1 MGKLQVTNLSVRW
14 SDFMLILSRPTKV
27 LTLKWVS
34 LFILNIFVVLVSFK
48 SHAQSPKLELFD
60 SQGLQVSSAI
70 ILKSDA
76 NMTLTGLINHVVVT
90 QTYRNENPFAVNARY
105 VFPLPDESAVH
116 AMTMRIGERVIK
128 GEIDKKDEAEK
139 KYTEAKKAGKQA
151 ALVRQQRANMFITN
165 VANIGPGEQVIIEL
179 EYQEIIDY
187 SSGTFAIRFPTT
199 ITPRYHAIKGEVEQ
213 NNTNKTSNNPAPNGW
228 LSPVYSTQESN
239 KNDDNVP
246 SSQFSLSIDIDV
258 GLELVDI
265 NSKFHNVDVQNPAFG
280 QYKIALNE
288 ANAVNRDF
296 LLEFKP
302 LQKDQAQAAFFT
314 EQFENGDRYGL
325 AMLMPPGDQF
335 VQTQRLPREMVFVVD
350 TSGSMHGQSIEQA
363 KKALFYA
370 LSLLDSDDSFNIIGF
385 DSVVNPMSDKPL
397 IASDFN
403 LRRAERFIYSL
414 RADGGTEIKSALD
427 TVLDG
432 SQFDGFVRQVVFL
445 TDGSVSNEDTLFKN
459 IQSKLGD
466 SRLFTVGIGS
476 APNSFFMRRAADVG
490 KGTFTFIGSI
500 SEVQPKMQQ
509 LFDKLAH
516 PAITNLALNDENG
529 NALDF
534 WPSPLPDLYF
544 GEPIMVAIKLN
555 NVKNVVLTGQTA
567 QGPFS
572 IKIST
577 QNSSNAKGIAKLWAR
592 EKIKSLLLYN
602 EQNTV
607 KDEVQKLALTHQLL
621 SPFTAFIAIEQ
632 TQIKAVAEQ
641 SVQATNAIP
650 QGMAMRL
657 PQTDGQSRLHILLGC
672 ILLLGFGALKFKQRA
687 K

>member
-1 MGKLQVTNLSVRW
+1 MFKLSK
-14 SDFMLILSRPTKV
+14 PTKMLTKVSIFIFIAIV
-27 LTLKWVS
+27 LLA
-34 LFILNIFVVLVSFK
+34 SFK

-60 SQGLQVSSAI
+60 SNGAPAGPAI

-90 QTYRNENPFAVNARY
+90 QTYQNENPFAVNARY

-128 GEIDKKDEAEK
+128 GQIDKKVEAEK
-139 KYTEAKKAGKQA
+139 KYEEAKKAGKQA

-199 ITPRYHAIKGEVEQ
+199 ITPRYHAISGEVEVNTQ
-213 NNTNKTSNNPAPNGW
+213 NQAHVNPLPTGW
-228 LSPVYSTQESN
+228 LSPVYSIQNITQNSTQT
-239 KNDDNVP
+239 DNVP
-246 SSQFSLSIDIDV
+246 SSQFSLNIDIDV

-265 NSKFHNVDVQNPAFG
+265 NSKFHNVDVQNTAFG

-288 ANAVNRDF
+288 TNAVNRDF
-296 LLEFKP
+296 VLEFKP
-302 LQKDQAQAAFFT
+302 LQKEQAQAAFFT
-314 EQFENGDRYGL
+314 QQFENGDRYGL
-325 AMLMPPGDQF
+325 AMLMPPGDYF
-335 VQTQRLPREMVFVVD
+335 TQTQRLPREMVFVVD
-350 TSGSMHGQSIEQA
+350 TSGSMHGQSMEQA

-385 DSVVNPMSDKPL
+385 DNIVTPMSDKPL

-414 RADGGTEIKSALD
+414 EADGGTEIQGALNA
-427 TVLDG
+427 VLDG
-432 SQFDGFVRQVVFL
+432 SEFDGFVRQVVFL
-445 TDGSVSNEDTLFKN
+445 TDGSVSNEDALFKN

-490 KGTFTFIGSI
+490 KGSFTFISST

-516 PAITNLALNDENG
+516 PAITNLALSDESG
-529 NALDF
+529 NNLDF

-555 NVKNVVLTGQTA
+555 NAKSVVLAGQTA
-567 QGPFS
+567 QGPLS
-572 IKIST
+572 IKLST
-577 QNSSNAKGIAKLWAR
+577 QNSSSAQGIAKLWAR
-592 EKIKSLLLYN
+592 QKIKSLLLYN

-607 KDEVQKLALTHQLL
+607 KDEVQELALTHQLL

-632 TQIKAVAEQ
+632 TQIKEVAEQ
-641 SVQATNAIP
+641 TAQASNAVP

-657 PQTDGQSRLHILLGC
+657 PQTDGQSRLHIVLGC
-672 ILLLGFGALKFKQRA
+672 ILLLGFGALKFKHRA
-687 K
+687 NP

>member
-1 MGKLQVTNLSVRW
+1 MLSK
-14 SDFMLILSRPTKV
+14 PTKMLTKVSIFIFIAIV
-27 LTLKWVS
+27 LLA
-34 LFILNIFVVLVSFK
+34 SFK

-60 SQGLQVSSAI
+60 SNGAPAGPAI

-90 QTYRNENPFAVNARY
+90 QTYQNENPFAVNARY

-128 GEIDKKDEAEK
+128 GQIDKKVEAEK
-139 KYTEAKKAGKQA
+139 KYEEAKKAGKQA

-199 ITPRYHAIKGEVEQ
+199 ITPRYHAISGEVEVEVNTQ
-213 NNTNKTSNNPAPNGW
+213 NQAHTNPLPTGW
-228 LSPVYSTQESN
+228 LSPVYSTQNITQNSTQN
-239 KNDDNVP
+239 DNVP
-246 SSQFSLSIDIDV
+246 SSQFSLNIDIDV

-265 NSKFHNVDVQNPAFG
+265 NSKFHNVDVQNTAFG

-288 ANAVNRDF
+288 TNAVNRDF
-296 LLEFKP
+296 VLEFKP
-302 LQKDQAQAAFFT
+302 LQKEQAQAAFFT

-325 AMLMPPGDQF
+325 AMLMPPGDHF
-335 VQTQRLPREMVFVVD
+335 TQTQRLPREMVFVVD
-350 TSGSMHGQSIEQA
+350 TSGSMHGQSMEQA

-385 DSVVNPMSDKPL
+385 DNLVTPMSDKPL

-414 RADGGTEIKSALD
+414 EADGGTEIQGALNA
-427 TVLDG
+427 VLDG
-432 SQFDGFVRQVVFL
+432 SEFDGFVRQVVFL
-445 TDGSVSNEDTLFKN
+445 TDGSVSNEDVLFKN

-476 APNSFFMRRAADVG
+476 APNSFFMRRAADIG
-490 KGTFTFIGSI
+490 KGSFTFIGST

-516 PAITNLALNDENG
+516 PAITNLALSDESG
-529 NALDF
+529 NSLDF

-555 NVKNVVLTGQTA
+555 NAKNVVLAGQTA
-567 QGPFS
+567 QGPLS
-572 IKIST
+572 IKLST
-577 QNSSNAKGIAKLWAR
+577 QNSSNAQGIAKLWAR
-592 EKIKSLLLYN
+592 QKIKSLLLYN
-602 EQNTV
+602 EQSVV
-607 KDEVQKLALTHQLL
+607 KDEVQELALTHQLL

-632 TQIKAVAEQ
+632 TQIKEVAEQ
-641 SVQATNAIP
+641 TAQATNAVP

-672 ILLLGFGALKFKQRA
+672 ILLLGFGALKFKHRA
-687 K
+687 NP

>member
-1 MGKLQVTNLSVRW
+1 MLSK
-14 SDFMLILSRPTKV
+14 PTKMLTKVSIFIFIAIV
-27 LTLKWVS
+27 L
-34 LFILNIFVVLVSFK
+34 LVSFK

-60 SQGLQVSSAI
+60 SNGAPAGPAI

-76 NMTLTGLINHVVVT
+76 NMTLTGLINHVVAT
-90 QTYRNENPFAVNARY
+90 QTYQNENPFAVNARY

-128 GEIDKKDEAEK
+128 GQIDKKVEAEK
-139 KYTEAKKAGKQA
+139 KYEEAKKAGKQA

-165 VANIGPGEQVIIEL
+165 VANIGPGEQVVIEL

-199 ITPRYHAIKGEVEQ
+199 ITPRYHAISGEVEV
-213 NNTNKTSNNPAPNGW
+213 NTQHQTHVTPLPTGW
-228 LSPVYSTQESN
+228 LSPVYSIQSSTQNITQNSTQT
-239 KNDDNVP
+239 DNVP
-246 SSQFSLSIDIDV
+246 SSQFSLNIDIDV

-265 NSKFHNVDVQNPAFG
+265 NSKFHNVDVQNTAFG

-288 ANAVNRDF
+288 INAVNRDF
-296 LLEFKP
+296 VLEFKP
-302 LQKDQAQAAFFT
+302 LQKEQAQAAFFT
-314 EQFENGDRYGL
+314 QQFENGDRYGL
-325 AMLMPPGDQF
+325 AMLMPPGDHF
-335 VQTQRLPREMVFVVD
+335 TQTQRLPREMVFVVD
-350 TSGSMHGQSIEQA
+350 TSGSMHGQSMEQA

-385 DSVVNPMSDKPL
+385 DNIVTPMSDKPL

-414 RADGGTEIKSALD
+414 EADGGTEIQGALNA
-427 TVLDG
+427 VLDG
-432 SQFDGFVRQVVFL
+432 SEFDGFVRQVVFL
-445 TDGSVSNEDTLFKN
+445 TDGSVSNEDALFKN

-476 APNSFFMRRAADVG
+476 APNSFFMRRAADIG
-490 KGTFTFIGSI
+490 KGSFTFIGST

-516 PAITNLALNDENG
+516 PAITNLALSDESG
-529 NALDF
+529 NNLDF

-555 NVKNVVLTGQTA
+555 NAKSVVLAGQTA
-567 QGPFS
+567 QGPLS
-572 IKIST
+572 IKLST
-577 QNSSNAKGIAKLWAR
+577 QNSSSAQGIAKLWAR
-592 EKIKSLLLYN
+592 QKIKSLLLYN

-607 KDEVQKLALTHQLL
+607 KDEVQELALTHQLL

-632 TQIKAVAEQ
+632 TQIKEVAEQ
-641 SVQATNAIP
+641 TAQATNAVP

-672 ILLLGFGALKFKQRA
+672 ILLLGFGALKFKHRA
-687 K
+687 NP